1 MGDNVL
7 VTPGVGASIAADDV
21 SSVYYQK
28 IKLDAG
34 GDGVSSPVASG
45 NGLPIAYA
53 AAADFLS
60 GTTAAITDTT
70 RTPIIAAQA
79 AGVKIY
85 VTTVVV
91 TNSGSVGT
99 FVKIEDGTTTL
110 FQAYADAYG
119 GGFVVHFP
127 VPLVTTAATALN
139 ASCVTT
145 GANVVANAVGYKGA

>member
-1 MGDNVL
+1 MADNVAI
-7 VTPGVGASIAADDV
+7 TAGSGINIAADDV
-21 SSVYYQK
+21 SSVYFQRV
-28 IKLDAG
+28 KLDAG
-34 GDGVSSPVASG
+34 GDGVSSPVISG
-45 NGLPIAYA
+45 DGLPIAYA
-53 AAADFLS
+53 GKSDFLS

-70 RTPIIAAQA
+70 RTAIIAAQA

-85 VTTVVV
+85 VTTIAV

-99 FVKIEDGTTTL
+99 FVKIENGETTL

-145 GANVVANAVGYKGA
+145 GANVIANAVGYKGA